1 MSGAEHLPSG
11 PLVKGN
17 PFTQLPIDHEH
28 QILLVGREKVATPI
42 TSQIINESPGIHL
55 IVGEPGSGRSSLLQC
70 LSPSDSRHI
79 GTVWAASDPT
89 SRILV
94 EALVGFTKAFT
105 TPPTPQTAADQLIHH
120 LNEKQGPL
128 PLIAFDYN
136 TPNSIE
142 LGTVI
147 KEIIPIM
154 RRMRAMVV
162 FAVSSDQMIGW
173 DPALHNSFDT
183 IHVLEP
189 LNLEHVRHLIDR
201 RMGTVSNE
209 TILTESNQL
218 TRLHSYTNGN
228 PTALMRQLNRYLKYL
243 RFPEKS
249 PMPEFLSYEE
259 TSFTGVSSPI
269 IPVSSPYSATP
280 QQIPLPE
287 PSRPLI
293 QTPPPKPKD
302 EYDAWFSGASLP
314 VESPIEPPSSEKYE
328 PIVDSLILDDADS
341 MESEVG
347 WEDEVIHFASRGGLD
362 DLENDPLYLESEDEP
377 VPLDPFAAWDRGT
390 DEPPSIENN
399 LPETVEM
406 MPDIVEDVVSSES
419 IVESSMIPSIEEN
432 VSMAPNP
439 SLIEPVS
446 LESTPPSRR
455 GGIMGLAE
463 RSKETKARLDANLP
477 PNPPTSELMGLEP
490 LPIPKTIDL
499 NAPNTQTPSFVE
511 SFVES
516 EINHRTNLEP
526 DPMTTRPPDLTSEGA
541 DLWVG
546 NGINPS
552 EPLPPTPIPQEVLSI
567 PSSTP
572 VVSPEKVVQ
581 GLNALRAP
589 RWDPDEPIRPER
601 LRDVT
606 DADVIVLTAAATRDI
621 SPSDTALQARLQ
633 VGRSR
638 LSQIFN
644 DLRRHGFLCVR
655 KEGRTRWYRMTAAA
669 SRLLTEVEA

>member
-17 PFTQLPIDHEH
+17 PFTQIPIDHEH

-55 IVGEPGSGRSSLLQC
+55 IVGDPGSGRSSLLQC
-70 LSPSDSRHI
+70 LSSSDSRHI

-105 TPPTPQTAADQLIHH
+105 TPPTPQAAADQLIHH

-136 TPNSIE
+136 TPKSNE

-173 DPALHNSFDT
+173 DSALHNSFDT
-183 IHVLEP
+183 IHILEP
-189 LNLEHVRHLIDR
+189 LNQEHVRHLIDT

-209 TILTESNQL
+209 TILTEPTQL

-228 PTALMRQLNRYLKYL
+228 PTALMRQLNRHLNYL

-249 PMPEFLSYEE
+249 PMPEFLSFEA
-259 TSFTGVSSPI
+259 TSFTEGSSAITPA
-269 IPVSSPYSATP
+269 VSPYSATP

-287 PSRPLI
+287 PSRPLFS
-293 QTPPPKPKD
+293 TPPPQHED
-302 EYDAWFSGASLP
+302 EYDAWFSGAPLP
-314 VESPIEPPSSEKYE
+314 VESPIQSPSPERYE

-362 DLENDPLYLESEDEP
+362 DLEDDPLYLESEDEP
-377 VPLDPFAAWDRGT
+377 VPLDPFAAWERGS
-390 DEPPSIENN
+390 DEPESTENN
-399 LPETVEM
+399 PSETVDS
-406 MPDIVEDVVSSES
+406 MPN
-419 IVESSMIPSIEEN
+419 IVESSQIQIIDDNEGIVPEPLHIEH
-432 VSMAPNP
+432 
-439 SLIEPVS
+439 LPV
-446 LESTPPSRR
+446 ESPLPSRR

-477 PNPPTSELMGLEP
+477 PNPPTSEQMGIEP
-490 LPIPKTIDL
+490 LPIPKPIDL
-499 NAPNTQTPSFVE
+499 NAPDTQIPSFVE

-516 EINHRTNLEP
+516 EINSLTNLKP

-546 NGINPS
+546 SGINPS
-552 EPLPPTPIPQEVLSI
+552 ESHLPPPPINQEVPPMP
-567 PSSTP
+567 PSAP
-572 VVSPEKVVQ
+572 IVSPEKVVQ
-581 GLNALRAP
+581 GLNALRTP

-669 SRLLTEVEA
+669 SRLLTEVEV